1 MHAYSQSISTVW
13 LVNVPLSAFG
23 LFLILFIRGYTLER
37 TIIRSGGKKLGDVEK
52 GTSQATI
59 EENSPVTEPA
69 SLENEKRQ
77 ASSDDVTD
85 RTQTDTADDT
95 TSAKQKTE
103 T

>member
-13 LVNVPLSAFG
+13 LVNVPLAAFG

-37 TIIRSGGKKLGDVEK
+37 TIIRSSGKKLGDVEK
-52 GTSQATI
+52 GASQTTI
-59 EENSPVTEPA
+59 EENSPVTKPE

-77 ASSDDVTD
+77 ASSDDITE

-103 T
+103 A